1 MVGMTNER
9 YSGLASSGS
18 KRLGFR
24 PTHDTTHMG
33 EGGGTNSAM
42 GKRRR
47 A

>member
-18 KRLGFR
+18 KRLGAQ
-24 PTHDTTHMG
+24 PTHDTTLG